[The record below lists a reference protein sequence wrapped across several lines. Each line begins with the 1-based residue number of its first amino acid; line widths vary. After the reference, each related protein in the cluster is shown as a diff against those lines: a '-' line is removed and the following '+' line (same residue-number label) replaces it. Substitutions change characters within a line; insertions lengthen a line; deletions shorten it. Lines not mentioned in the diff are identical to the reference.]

1 MNDLVDGVRIDG
13 KVLLDG
19 EDIYDP
25 SVDTTILRKKV
36 GMVFQQPNPF
46 PMSIYDN
53 IAYGPRVHG
62 IRDKKRLDQIVEES
76 LRGAAIF
83 DEVKDRLKKSAMGLS
98 GGQQQRICIARALAV
113 QPEVLL
119 MDEPTSALDP
129 ISTAKIEE
137 LMEDLKKKNG
147 ADMNDK
153 EIVFSKSIK
162 AGKRIYYL
170 DVKKNRKD
178 EMFLA
183 ITESKK
189 VVTGEGEDLQV
200 SFEKHKIFLY
210 REDFEKFMNGLNEA
224 IDFINR
230 KEMLEVISDMN
241 AEADEN
247 AEAELDAIAEM
258 NTKGMELDG
267 EIKIDI
273 DFEEPT
279 L

>member
-1 MNDLVDGVRIDG
+1 
-13 KVLLDG
+13 
-19 EDIYDP
+19 
-25 SVDTTILRKKV
+25 
-36 GMVFQQPNPF
+36 
-46 PMSIYDN
+46 
-53 IAYGPRVHG
+53 
-62 IRDKKRLDQIVEES
+62 
-76 LRGAAIF
+76 
-83 DEVKDRLKKSAMGLS
+83 
-98 GGQQQRICIARALAV
+98 
-113 QPEVLL
+113 
-119 MDEPTSALDP
+119 
-129 ISTAKIEE
+129 
-137 LMEDLKKKNG
+137 MEDLKKKNG

-189 VVTGEGEDLQV
+189 VVTGEGEDAQV

-210 REDFEKFMNGLNEA
+210 REDFDKFMNGLNEA
-224 IDFINR
+224 INFINE

-241 AEADEN
+241 AEADK
-247 AEAELDAIAEM
+247 EAELDAIAEM
-258 NTKGMELDG
+258 NEKEMDLEG

>member
-1 MNDLVDGVRIDG
+1 
-13 KVLLDG
+13 
-19 EDIYDP
+19 
-25 SVDTTILRKKV
+25 
-36 GMVFQQPNPF
+36 
-46 PMSIYDN
+46 
-53 IAYGPRVHG
+53 
-62 IRDKKRLDQIVEES
+62 
-76 LRGAAIF
+76 
-83 DEVKDRLKKSAMGLS
+83 
-98 GGQQQRICIARALAV
+98 
-113 QPEVLL
+113 
-119 MDEPTSALDP
+119 
-129 ISTAKIEE
+129 
-137 LMEDLKKKNG
+137 MEDLKKKG

-189 VVTGEGEDLQV
+189 VVTGEGEDAQV

-224 IDFINR
+224 INFINQ
-230 KEMLEVISDMN
+230 KEMLDVIGDMN
-241 AEADEN
+241 AKADAENVIDADANIEAALE
-247 AEAELDAIAEM
+247 AIAEM
-258 NTKGMELDG
+258 NEKGMELDG